1 MQPKSLSLALSMA
14 LCLAAGTAAPSA
26 ELAQN
31 PPHNPDGLCRRAAA
45 LPPMPPEPQVRRDQ
59 RQESREEP
67 MLMTPVEA
75 PPTPR
80 PAPAPVADG
89 ASEDAT
95 DVMVTGTRVRRPNLE
110 SASPIIAL
118 GPEEAAP
125 TPPSAAPP
133 PSVPDRRGSGVL
145 GQPRSGM
152 LTAGDHDDLL
162 NPELYADY
170 VGKYLQSQP
179 VSGVPF
185 VDTRRVLTVTVQ
197 DRAGRPVPFAEVRL
211 TCADGNSL
219 SLQTLADGSAAFFP
233 ALDRLGNRVRLTV
246 LQGGRIQ
253 NEAREIAITGD
264 SGAQR
269 HNVTLPGAARPV
281 TRFDLAIV
289 LDTTGSMGD
298 EIEFLKNELHS
309 IVAYLRR
316 EHVGLDLRLALVA
329 YRDEGDIF
337 VTRTYPFSG
346 SVEEMQR
353 RLGQQSGDG
362 GGDYPEAM
370 DQALGRAMTLDWRP
384 DSVRSLMLVADAP
397 PHEENVAKTWLIAEA
412 ARARRIQIT
421 PVAAS
426 GVADLAEYMMRAMA
440 AATQSRYLF
449 LTDDSGIGN
458 PHAPPAVDCY
468 LVTKLETLIRRVL
481 DGQISGRRVEPVDEE
496 VIRSVGQYEN
506 GRCILPPDFKVQ
518 EIEPRNQDR

>member
-1 MQPKSLSLALSMA
+1 MQTKPLSLALATA

-26 ELAQN
+26 ELGQN
-31 PPHNPDGLCRRAAA
+31 ARNDPNGLCRRAAA
-45 LPPMPPEPQVRRDQ
+45 LPPMPAEPAVRRDQ
-59 RQESREEP
+59 QQREAEP
-67 MLMTPVEA
+67 MLMTPMEA
-75 PPTPR
+75 PPAPM
-80 PAPAPVADG
+80 PAPPPPEGAISDEEMAVA
-89 ASEDAT
+89 
-95 DVMVTGTRVRRPNLE
+95 VTGTRIPSPRLE
-110 SASPIIAL
+110 SATPMTSVATD
-118 GPEEAAP
+118 EAASP
-125 TPPSAAPP
+125 VSP
-133 PSVPDRRGSGVL
+133 PSVPERRGSGAA

-170 VGKYLQSQP
+170 VGKYLRGQQAP
-179 VSGVPF
+179 GVPF
-185 VDTRRVLTVTVQ
+185 VDTRRVLTVAVQ

-219 SLQTLADGSAAFFP
+219 SLQTLADGTAAFFP
-233 ALDRLGNRVRLTV
+233 VLDRLGSRVRLTV
-246 LQGGRIQ
+246 LQGGRVQ
-253 NEAREIAITGD
+253 NEAREIGISGD

-269 HNVTLPGAARPV
+269 HSVTLSGSAQPV

-298 EIEFLKNELHS
+298 EIEFLKNELQA

-316 EHVGLDLRLALVA
+316 EHAGLDLRLALVA

-337 VTRTYPFSG
+337 VTRTYGFSG

-353 RLGQQSGDG
+353 RLGQQRGDG

-384 DSVRSLMLVADAP
+384 NSVRSLMLVADAP

-426 GVADLAEYMMRAMA
+426 GVADLAEYVMRAMA

-481 DGQISGRRVEPVDEE
+481 DSQISGRRIEPADEE
-496 VIRSVGQYEN
+496 IVRSVGQYEN
-506 GRCILPPDFKVQ
+506 GRCILPSDFKVQ
-518 EIEPRNQDR
+518 EIEARD